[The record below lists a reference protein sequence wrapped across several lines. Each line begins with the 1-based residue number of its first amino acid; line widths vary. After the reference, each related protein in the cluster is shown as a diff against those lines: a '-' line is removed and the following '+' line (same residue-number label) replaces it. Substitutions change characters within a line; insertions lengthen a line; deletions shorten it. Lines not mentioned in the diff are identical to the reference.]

1 MALSQTLV
9 STSFLEYAFLRWVLQ
24 PAAAPGIAD
33 HVVPQAE
40 AELDGHHYRIDYELQ
55 GAERRIAVELDG
67 FEFHSTRAAF
77 SYDRMRQNDLTASGR
92 EVVRFSYDSIR
103 SETARCIHQLQDI
116 LRLDPSLA
124 AFVIDNPAVETPD
137 MDPDPLAGFDS
148 SPRAPTPVA
157 EEEGEPP
164 NPYFAGVHHNLHLG
178 TLRQCQLEAF
188 QALANYYGSGGLAAA
203 CVMSVGSGKTAL
215 GVAACLAFTRRR
227 ALVVT
232 PGSVIRGVFDQA
244 FDRDSPLNVIYT
256 LPGGPLLIGAQ
267 PPRVLTLDR
276 EEQPNK
282 DVTRE
287 QLLAADVILTNF
299 HSLGTGEDPD
309 DLLAKLDPDDID
321 LIVVDE
327 AHIAAAESYQRLFRH
342 FAGARTLLMSA
353 CFQRLDGKPIDA
365 DVVYRYRLIDSIA
378 DGNAKNLRIGR
389 FAPDVAQTTYEV
401 NWPDGS
407 SEQIVGREQV
417 LDIIGDE
424 RRLASITAKSV
435 EPIRQVMRAT
445 RAALELQ
452 TDILR
457 PVKPRVLFSALGE
470 AHAEQIAAV
479 AREQGIATEHLH
491 HSMGEARIKAIR
503 RRFES
508 DAGDLQGIV
517 QLKMLGQGYDFPPIS
532 VVVPMRPY
540 ASFAEFYQFIG
551 RGIRAILDPR
561 IAGRVGAGEQFLD
574 VIYHAELGLDDH
586 VEALY
591 LENDM
596 DPLPVLESTGLDFAP
611 SGSGPSAELSVT
623 DGVGEEGT
631 EAASSPETYVL
642 FEKGVIESHVL
653 HDASRVEKLHR
664 ERVLAALAQRYSA
677 YVAAHPG
684 TTPLKFE
691 EYVKVIESARE

>member
-1 MALSQTLV
+1 MALSEILV
-9 STSFLEYAFLRWVLQ
+9 STSFLEYAFLRWILQ
-24 PAAAPGIAD
+24 PATTPAIAD

-55 GAERRIAVELDG
+55 GAQHKIAVELDG

-103 SETARCIHQLQDI
+103 SETARCIHQLQAI

-124 AFVIDNPAVETPD
+124 AFVVDDPVIETPE
-137 MDPDPLAGFDS
+137 MDPDPLAALAP
-148 SPRAPTPVA
+148 SPRGPVPA
-157 EEEGEPP
+157 EEEAAPL
-164 NPYFAGVHHNLHLG
+164 NPYFEGVHHNLHLG

-256 LPGGPLLIGAQ
+256 LPGGPLLIGAE
-267 PPRVLTLDR
+267 PPKVLTLER
-276 EEQPNK
+276 EEQAIK

-309 DLLAKLDPDDID
+309 DLLAKLDPEDID

-327 AHIAAAESYQRLFRH
+327 AHIAAAESYQRLFHH

-378 DGNAKNLRIGR
+378 DGNAKNLRVGR

-401 NWPDGS
+401 NWPDGGR
-407 SEQIVGREQV
+407 EEIVGREAV
-417 LDIIGDE
+417 LAIIGDE
-424 RRLASITAKSV
+424 HRLASITAKSA
-435 EPIRQVMRAT
+435 EPIRQVMRTT
-445 RAALELQ
+445 RAALDLQ
-452 TDILR
+452 VDLLR

-479 AREQGIATEHLH
+479 AREQGIVTEHLH
-491 HSMGEARIKAIR
+491 HSMGEARIKAVR
-503 RRFES
+503 QRFES

-517 QLKMLGQGYDFPPIS
+517 QLRMLGQGYDFPPIS

-561 IAGRVGAGEQFLD
+561 LAGRVAPGEQFLD

-596 DPLPVLESTGLDFAP
+596 DPLPVLESPGFEFAA

-623 DGVGEEGT
+623 DGAGEEGA
-631 EAASSPETYVL
+631 EGASSPETYVL

-684 TTPLKFE
+684 STPLKFE
-691 EYVKVIESARE
+691 DYVKVIESARE